1 MNDLG
6 VLFDVAPPLGGGI
19 GVIAGVV
26 FLLICLAAAYIA
38 FRVLKK
44 SVKMAFRLIIVGII
58 ILIAIAGS
66 VSFWWLGTSRSPRPT
81 PPRTNQSR

>member
-1 MNDLG
+1 MNKLG
-6 VLFDVAPPLGGGI
+6 ILFDVAAPLGGGI

-26 FLLICLAAAYIA
+26 FLLICLAAAFIA
-38 FRVLKK
+38 FRLLKK

-66 VSFWWLGTSRSPRPT
+66 VSFWWLSTSKSPRPGPARPT
-81 PPRTNQSR
+81 QTR